1 MLTLTSCFALTGCQF
16 LIRSDNKW
24 VDEASAAF
32 GAYCNATTVKAAIPM
47 KYNSPANAS
56 VMNRV
61 WVTFRRRAIFR
72 NVDTIQETSPVD
84 YRDRIS
90 VVTWLIVFGLGL
102 SLLFTMPGTIITF
115 RALGSPVSIP
125 LTQTLVSAV
134 FLAILAAIGTD
145 SIIRGHPRFLASRRR
160 NLWRTWP
167 FWTLPMAIV
176 IIAVFVLPVTSA
188 GLIRVLGLLLSG
200 ILLGLAFFGLY
211 ATVERGQSGFRR
223 ARFMLDALAYSS
235 ALLLFLF
242 VYQTRTRSLLSGT
255 LIAMTAVLLT
265 VEILRSTTP
274 QPLTVLTYG
283 LIVGLILGQVTWAL
297 NYWSTLNDLTG
308 GLLLLLIFYLL
319 VGIAQQGLQNR
330 LTGRVLY
337 EFAIFAIVA
346 VILIAVVG
354 PGFG

>member
-1 MLTLTSCFALTGCQF
+1 M
-16 LIRSDNKW
+16 
-24 VDEASAAF
+24 
-32 GAYCNATTVKAAIPM
+32 PM
-47 KYNSPANAS
+47 RYNSPANS
-56 VMNRV
+56 PFLNRV
-61 WVTFRRRAIFR
+61 WDTLRQRATFKSEALLQ
-72 NVDTIQETSPVD
+72 TTSPID

-102 SLLFTMPGTIITF
+102 SLLFTMPGATITF

-125 LTQTLVSAV
+125 LTQTLVAAT
-134 FLAILAAIGTD
+134 FLALLTATGTD
-145 SIIRGHPRFLASRRR
+145 SIIRVHPRFAASRRR
-160 NLWRTWP
+160 NVWRTWS

-176 IIAVFVLPVTSA
+176 IIAAYVLPIAPS
-188 GLIRVLGLLLSG
+188 GLIRVLGLMLSG
-200 ILLGLAFFGLY
+200 ILLGSAFFGLY

-223 ARFMLDALAYSS
+223 ARFMLDALAYGS

-255 LIAMTAVLLT
+255 LIAMTAVLLA
-265 VEILRSTTP
+265 VEILRSTTT

-283 LIVGLILGQVTWAL
+283 LIVGFILGQVTWAL

-337 EFAIFAIVA
+337 EFAVFAIVA